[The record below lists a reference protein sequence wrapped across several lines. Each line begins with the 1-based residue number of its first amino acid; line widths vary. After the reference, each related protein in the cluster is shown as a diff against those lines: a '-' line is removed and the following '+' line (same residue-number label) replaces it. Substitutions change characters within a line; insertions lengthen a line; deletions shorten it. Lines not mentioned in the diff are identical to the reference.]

1 MRDDSDESLM
11 FRYKRGEVRA
21 FEVLMVRHRG
31 PIFNFIFRYTRDR
44 TAAEDLM
51 QETFLR
57 LIKAVE
63 SYERSAK
70 FTTFLYT
77 IARNLCVDASRRGK
91 HRQVTSLDAPVH
103 GSEDQV
109 PLVERI
115 ADGQKSS
122 DGKVLDQELGEKLK
136 KAIEELPDD
145 QREIFLLREVSDLQ
159 FNEIADIVGIS
170 ENTVKSRMRYALEKL
185 RQSLEDY
192 RDLAQR
198 AAP

>member
-1 MRDDSDESLM
+1 MRDESDEALM

-21 FEVLMVRHRG
+21 FEVLMVRHRTA
-31 PIFNFIFRYTRDR
+31 IFNFIFRYTRDR

-57 LIKAVE
+57 LIKAAE

-91 HRQVTSLDAPVH
+91 HRQATSLDAPVH

-115 ADGQKSS
+115 ADGQKAS
-122 DGKVLDQELGEKLK
+122 DGRVLDRELGERLK
-136 KAIEELPDD
+136 KAIEELPDE

-159 FNEIADIVGIS
+159 FNEIAEIVGIP

-185 RQSLEDY
+185 RQSLEEY
-192 RDLAQR
+192 RDLAR
-198 AAP
+198 VAP

>member
-1 MRDDSDESLM
+1 MRDESDEALM

-21 FEVLMVRHRG
+21 FEVLMVRHRTA
-31 PIFNFIFRYTRDR
+31 IFNFIFRYTRDR

-57 LIKAVE
+57 LIKAAE

-91 HRQVTSLDAPVH
+91 HRQATSLDAPVH

-115 ADGQKSS
+115 ADGQKAS
-122 DGKVLDQELGEKLK
+122 DGRVLDRELGERLK
-136 KAIEELPDD
+136 KAIEELPDE

-159 FNEIADIVGIS
+159 FNEIAEIVGIP

-192 RDLAQR
+192 RDLAR
-198 AAP
+198 VAP

>member
-1 MRDDSDESLM
+1 MRDDSDEALM

-21 FEVLMVRHRG
+21 FEVLMVRHRTA
-31 PIFNFIFRYTRDR
+31 IFNFIFRYTRDR

-57 LIKAVE
+57 LIKAAE
-63 SYERSAK
+63 SYEKSAK

-91 HRQVTSLDAPVH
+91 HRQATSLDAPVH

-115 ADGQKSS
+115 ADGQKAS
-122 DGKVLDQELGEKLK
+122 DGRVLDRELGERLK
-136 KAIEELPDD
+136 KAIEELPDE

-159 FNEIADIVGIS
+159 FNEIAEIVGIP

-185 RQSLEDY
+185 RQSLEEY
-192 RDLAQR
+192 RDLAR
-198 AAP
+198 VAP